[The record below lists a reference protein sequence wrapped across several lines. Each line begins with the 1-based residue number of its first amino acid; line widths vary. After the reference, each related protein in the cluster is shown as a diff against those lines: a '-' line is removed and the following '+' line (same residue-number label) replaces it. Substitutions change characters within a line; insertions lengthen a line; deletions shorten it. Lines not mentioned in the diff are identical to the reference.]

1 MSPTMERLRL
11 QLAQIIETAA
21 AEAEAQ
27 RQLEQR
33 LAAEAIEHATSSS
46 AIKAA
51 YEQGRHDKAR
61 EVVALIQEQRAMLSR
76 GGVNAISL
84 QTLVNRLQASDPD

>member
-1 MSPTMERLRL
+1 MSPTMERLRV

-27 RQLEQR
+27 RMAEQR
-33 LAAEAIEHATSSS
+33 LAAEAIEQASSS
-46 AIKAA
+46 AAIKAA

-84 QTLVNRLQASDPD
+84 QTLEKRLQEA

>member
-1 MSPTMERLRL
+1 MSPTMERLRQ
-11 QLAQIIETAA
+11 QLAEIIETAA

-27 RQLEQR
+27 RLAEQHQ
-33 LAAEAIEHATSSS
+33 AAAAIEQATSNA

-51 YEQGRHDKAR
+51 YNQGRHDEQRRAL
-61 EVVALIQEQRAMLSR
+61 ALIQEQRALLSR

-84 QTLVNRLQASDPD
+84 QTLEKRLQGLDPD

>member
-1 MSPTMERLRL
+1 MSPTMERLRI

-27 RQLEQR
+27 SMAEQR
-33 LAAEAIEHATSSS
+33 LAAEAIEQATSSA

-51 YEQGRHDKAR
+51 YNQGRHDKAR

-84 QTLVNRLQASDPD
+84 QTLEKRLQGCDPG

>member
-27 RQLEQR
+27 RMAEQR
-33 LAAEAIEHATSSS
+33 LAAEAIEQATSSA

-84 QTLVNRLQASDPD
+84 QTLVNRLQGSDPD

>member
-27 RQLEQR
+27 RMAEQR
-33 LAAEAIEHATSSS
+33 LAAEAIKQATSSA

-51 YEQGRHDKAR
+51 YNQGRHDKAR

-84 QTLVNRLQASDPD
+84 QTLGRLIEGNAL

>member
-1 MSPTMERLRL
+1 MERLRI

-27 RQLEQR
+27 RMAEQR
-33 LAAEAIEHATSSS
+33 LAAEAIEQATSSA

-76 GGVNAISL
+76 AGFTAISL
-84 QTLVNRLQASDPD
+84 QTLEKRLQGCDPD

>member
-1 MSPTMERLRL
+1 MERLRV

-27 RQLEQR
+27 RMAEQR
-33 LAAEAIEHATSSS
+33 LAAEAIEQANSSA

-51 YEQGRHDKAR
+51 YNQGRHDDRR
-61 EVVALIQEQRAMLSR
+61 EVLALIQEQRAMLSR

-84 QTLVNRLQASDPD
+84 QTLEKRLQEA

>member
-1 MSPTMERLRL
+1 MSPTMERLRV

-27 RQLEQR
+27 RHADQR
-33 LAAEAIEHATSSS
+33 LAAEAIEQATSSS

-51 YEQGRHDKAR
+51 YNQGRHDEQRRAL
-61 EVVALIQEQRAMLSR
+61 ALIQEQRAMLSR

-84 QTLVNRLQASDPD
+84 QTLEKRLQEA

>member
-11 QLAQIIETAA
+11 QLAQIIESAA

-27 RQLEQR
+27 RLADQR
-33 LAAEAIEHATSSS
+33 LAAEAIEQATSS
-46 AIKAA
+46 AALDAA
-51 YEQGRHDKAR
+51 YNQGRHDRNR
-61 EVVALIQEQRAMLSR
+61 EVLTLIQEQRAMLSR

-84 QTLVNRLQASDPD
+84 ETLEKRLQGSDPA

>member
-1 MSPTMERLRL
+1 MSPTMERLRV

-21 AEAEAQ
+21 TEAEAQ
-27 RQLEQR
+27 RLAEQR
-33 LAAEAIEHATSSS
+33 LAAEAIEHATSSA

-51 YEQGRHDKAR
+51 YEQGRHDEQRRAL
-61 EVVALIQEQRAMLSR
+61 ALIQEQRAMLSR

-84 QTLVNRLQASDPD
+84 QTLAKLLQEA